1 MTNNRESLLV
11 GAKQCLYDKGYAR
24 TTARDIARAS
34 GVSLAAIGYHFGST
48 QELLNQA
55 LYAAIQE
62 WGDELEATLAAE
74 LDPEATVRQ
83 RFETYWERVL
93 GSFHTHRRMWVATF
107 EIFPL
112 IDELPQ
118 VRANLAQGMEH
129 ARLGLAEL
137 LQQVGAGSGDARQ
150 VGAIHQALLSGIL
163 AQWLI
168 DPEAAPSAAELSAG
182 LRRIAQD
189 LADD

>member
-1 MTNNRESLLV
+1 MGNNREALLA

-24 TTARDIARAS
+24 TTARDIAGAS

-48 QELLNQA
+48 QELMNQA

-62 WGDELEATLAAE
+62 WGDEVEAALSAE
-74 LDPEATVRQ
+74 LDPEATPLQ
-83 RFETYWERVL
+83 RFESYWERVQA
-93 GSFHTHRRMWVATF
+93 SFRTHRRMWVATF

-112 IDELPQ
+112 IDQLPE
-118 VRANLAQGMEH
+118 VRASLAQGMEH

-137 LQQVGAGSGDARQ
+137 LQNIGAASGDARQ
-150 VGAIHQALLSGIL
+150 VGAIHQALLSGVL

-168 DPEAAPSAAELSAG
+168 DPDAAPTAADLSAG

-189 LADD
+189 ITHD